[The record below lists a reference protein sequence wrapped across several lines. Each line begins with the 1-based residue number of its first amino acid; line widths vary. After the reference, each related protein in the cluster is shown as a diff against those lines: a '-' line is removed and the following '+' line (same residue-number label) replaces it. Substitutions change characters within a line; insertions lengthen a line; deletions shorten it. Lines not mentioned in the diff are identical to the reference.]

1 MKSKQRTVKLSVKAV
16 GGDGI
21 FEGYASVFGEIDSYN
36 DMVMAGAFA
45 KSLSAHNQK
54 GTMPKLLWQHKSDE
68 PIGKYIEM
76 YEDEKGLFVKGQLLI
91 KDDPLAARAYAH
103 LKAGNLDGL
112 SIGYE
117 VKDAEWDEEAK
128 VLKLTE
134 LDLWETSIVTFP
146 ALASARVSDVKT
158 QRDLEK
164 FVRAAGCCSQK
175 EAKEL
180 ASNFDP
186 KTQRDVVD
194 GVNNIT
200 KTIRSLN

>member
-1 MKSKQRTVKLSVKAV
+1 MQTKQRTVKLSVKAT
-16 GGDGI
+16 GEEGI

-45 KSLSAHNQK
+45 KSLSSHEQK

-68 PIGKYIEM
+68 PIGKYLEM
-76 YEDEKGLFVKGQLLI
+76 YEDDKGLFVKGQLLV

-112 SIGYE
+112 SIGYA
-117 VKDAEWDEEAK
+117 VKDADWDATAK

-146 ALASARVSDVKT
+146 ALDAARISDVKT

-164 FVRAAGCCSQK
+164 FIRAAGCCSK
-175 EAKEL
+175 SEAKEL
-180 ASNFDP
+180 ASNFDS
-186 KTQRDVVD
+186 KEQRDVVD
-194 GVNNIT
+194 GIKKLTNV
-200 KTIRSLN
+200 IRS